1 VTTIRP
7 VTIREVARRAGVSL
21 STVSQVL
28 NGRPGHASPETSE
41 RVLAA
46 ARELN
51 YRPNAIARGLIL
63 ARTGTLGVVIT
74 SIVHPIFHR
83 LVEGIDQVV
92 REAGYS
98 VILACAENS
107 ERERAAFEMLSDK
120 RVDGIIFM
128 GNTREA
134 PLDHVAWVAAQGR
147 PVVVINRPVGELEVH
162 GIVWDDLTVGRMA
175 TQHLVELGHRRIA
188 HVAGRLGR
196 PRQSSALARLAG
208 YRAVMAEAGLAVDER
223 FVLEAGFSYER
234 AFEATTRLLELPD
247 RPTAIV
253 AASDSM
259 AIAVINALTRARVWV
274 PDEVS
279 VIGANDDLH
288 ARLTEPPLTTVRLPI
303 AEAGRRAAEIVLQSI
318 GDRPRE
324 RCRETLAPELVARAS
339 TAPAR
344 R

>member
-1 VTTIRP
+1 MRP

-28 NGRPGHASPETSE
+28 NGRSGWAGPETS
-41 RVLAA
+41 RRILAA

-51 YRPNAIARGLIL
+51 YRPNAIARGLVL

-74 SIVHPIFHR
+74 SIVHPLFHK
-83 LVEGIDQVV
+83 LVEGVEQVAGG
-92 REAGYS
+92 AGYS
-98 VILACAENS
+98 VILACADDH
-107 ERERAAFEMLSDK
+107 ERERAAFEMLGDK

-128 GNTREA
+128 GNTEA
-134 PLDHVAWVAAQGR
+134 APSDHVARVAAR
-147 PVVVINRPVGELEVH
+147 RLPVVVINRPVSDLGVH
-162 GIVWDDLTVGRMA
+162 EIVWDDLTVGRLA
-175 TQHLVELGHRRIA
+175 TKHLIDLGHRRIA
-188 HVAGRLGR
+188 HLAGTLSEPVRR
-196 PRQSSALARLAG
+196 SALARLAG
-208 YRAVMAEAGLAVDER
+208 YRAAMLEAGLGLDAR

-234 AFEATTRLLELPD
+234 AFAATNRLLELPE
-247 RPTAIV
+247 RPTAIF

-303 AEAGRRAAEIVLQSI
+303 AQAGQLAAEFTLKSI
-318 GDRPRE
+318 DDEPWQQYRE
-324 RCRETLAPELVARAS
+324 SLPPELVIRAS
-339 TAPAR
+339 TGPPS
-344 R
+344 